1 MSETQK
7 AQSIIVRK
15 EVGRCLFVNL
25 HGNRII
31 FLIHNFWGGFLWAH
45 ATSASFLWETQ
56 FMETKLKYTQQS
68 NTLLVSESCLFY
80 FIFSRFSSTLCCTYS
95 AGRYQ
100 PCLNFSFVCLWL
112 ILEVE
117 NSERANVQ
125 TAISCIHLH
134 FKIIQRFTQH
144 IQETGSKIFL
154 HQTQCKIM
162 YKIKVLGFGFE

>member
-15 EVGRCLFVNL
+15 EVGHSLFVNL

-31 FLIHNFWGGFLWAH
+31 FLIHHLVGGFFWWAH

-80 FIFSRFSSTLCCTYS
+80 LIFSRFSFTLCCTNS

-100 PCLNFSFVCLWL
+100 PCLNFSIVCLWL

-117 NSERANVQ
+117 NSERANV
-125 TAISCIHLH
+125 
-134 FKIIQRFTQH
+134 
-144 IQETGSKIFL
+144 
-154 HQTQCKIM
+154 
-162 YKIKVLGFGFE
+162 